1 MDIAAELSGV
11 SDPEIFEVPDSEV
24 GCVTSPKRDWFAENR
39 SWIRAT
45 ASVPI
50 RKPEGV
56 RSGASSSNILSLSGG
71 VTSCECCSDSVN
83 ANIPMAIVTTP
94 NAKRGILLRLM
105 VRGVSCI

>member
-11 SDPEIFEVPDSEV
+11 SDPKIFEVPDSEV
-24 GCVTSPKRDWFAENR
+24 GCVKFAKRDSFAENK
-39 SWIRAT
+39 SSIRAT

-50 RKPEGV
+50 RKPEGD
-56 RSGASSSNILSLSGG
+56 RSRVPSSNILSLSGG

-94 NAKRGILLRLM
+94 NAKRGILFRQM
-105 VRGVSCI
+105 VRGVGCI